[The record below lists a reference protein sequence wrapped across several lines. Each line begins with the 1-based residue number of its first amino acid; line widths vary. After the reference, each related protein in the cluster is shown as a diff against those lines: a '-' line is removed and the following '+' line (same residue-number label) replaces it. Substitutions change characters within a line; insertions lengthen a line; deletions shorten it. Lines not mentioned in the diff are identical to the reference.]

1 LHNWAS
7 HASDSFRYLAMAYKN
22 IKPKPKEKDPLEELF
37 KQPTLDELID
47 LHLKSEKN
55 RKQPRI

>member
-1 LHNWAS
+1 
-7 HASDSFRYLAMAYKN
+7 MAYKN
-22 IKPKPKEKDPLEELF
+22 IKPKTIEETALEKLF

>member
-1 LHNWAS
+1 
-7 HASDSFRYLAMAYKN
+7 MAYKN
-22 IKPKPKEKDPLEELF
+22 IKPKAKEKDPLEELF

>member
-1 LHNWAS
+1 MS
-7 HASDSFRYLAMAYKN
+7 YKN
-22 IKPKPKEKDPLEELF
+22 LKPKAKEETALEKLF
-37 KQPTLDELID
+37 KQPTLDEMVE